1 MVVCQPVEIG
11 FETDDSPVELIVGT
25 DLAAAREYGLLGIAP
40 TIAKAVTHV
49 ALGPGRASIAAD
61 IEAGPVEDR
70 HNACC
75 SWRPCEQFAD
85 LCRCNMPPPSSL
97 WRLRKVVAL
106 RNTPSALGSLKR

>member
-40 TIAKAVTHV
+40 TIAKAVAHV

-70 HNACC
+70 HNGRSVNCRDAR
-75 SWRPCEQFAD
+75 WRRRQISGQSCTAD
-85 LCRCNMPPPSSL
+85 DQCTKIPKYSDHPSTL
-97 WRLRKVVAL
+97 HVF
-106 RNTPSALGSLKR
+106 